1 MRKQM
6 ILSGSMVSTGFRAKA
21 QGGPD
26 SDYHGLK
33 AVVSS
38 HGMHFSQSGMHFG
51 HNVMHLS

>member
-1 MRKQM
+1 M